1 MYVMLTQGQ
10 TQQFAQSAQISADNI
25 LKEHY
30 QMFLLDILFKSNLSN
45 GLIFKGGTA
54 LKLVYNSFRYSEDLD
69 FSLAKK
75 IEFVDFKKL
84 VFRIPRVFPE
94 AEVKDLDNKI
104 NTYFARICFKL
115 DYKPIPIG
123 IKIEINKDIKKRRYQ
138 ASLIKSQ
145 FNNIAVTGDVFELS
159 EMLHDK
165 YELLEARREPRDL
178 FDLWYI
184 HQLLGKQFVIENRYK
199 YGQKEIMDKLNP
211 FISLNHKKI
220 LSLFIK

>member
-1 MYVMLTQGQ
+1 MLTQAQ
-10 TQQFAQSAQISADNI
+10 TQQFAQSAQISTDNI

-30 QMFLLDILFKSNLSN
+30 QIFLLDILFKSSLSN

-69 FSLAKK
+69 FSLVKEA
-75 IEFVDFKKL
+75 EFVDFKKL

-94 AEVKDLDNKI
+94 AEVKDMDNKK
-104 NTYFARICFKL
+104 NTFFARICFKL

-123 IKIEINKDIKKRRYQ
+123 IKIEINKEIKKREYQ
-138 ASLIKSQ
+138 VSLIKSQ
-145 FNNIAVTGDVFELS
+145 FNNIAVTGDVFELT
-159 EMLHDK
+159 EMLKDK

-184 HQLLGKQFVIENRYK
+184 HQSLGKRFTVETRYK
-199 YGQKEIMDKLNP
+199 YSQKEIMDKLNP
-211 FISLNHKKI
+211 FIPLNHKNI